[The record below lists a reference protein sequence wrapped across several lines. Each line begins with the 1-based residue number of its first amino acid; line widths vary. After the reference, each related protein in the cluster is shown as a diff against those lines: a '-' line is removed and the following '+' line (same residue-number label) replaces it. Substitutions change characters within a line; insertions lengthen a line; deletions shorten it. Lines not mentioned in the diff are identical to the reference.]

1 VSERLPAD
9 AVTALAPVREA
20 LLAAAHTDAQA
31 TAQSAEWRAVDGL
44 AAARQAATG
53 LIAQARSE
61 GSAEAAGLVATD
73 QARAR
78 RQARAVVLTA
88 QRDLYDELRACSRAA
103 VARLRDDPD
112 YPRMLARL
120 SDRAR
125 AALGSAAVLGEPE
138 DGGIVATDGVRRVDF
153 SLPTLADRA
162 FDASAVQIRRSWEA

>member
-1 VSERLPAD
+1 MSRIAVLGAEPLVQGYALAGAVVLPATSPAD
-9 AVTALAPVREA
+9 VV
-20 LLAAAHTDAQA
+20 AA
-31 TAQSAEWRAVDGL
+31 W
-44 AAARQAATG
+44 
-53 LIAQARSE
+53 
-61 GSAEAAGLVATD
+61 AGLVATD
-73 QARAR
+73 QSRAR

>member
-1 VSERLPAD
+1 MSERLPAD

-31 TAQSAEWRAVDGL
+31 TAQSAEWRAVDSL
-44 AAARQAATG
+44 AAARRA
-53 LIAQARSE
+53 
-61 GSAEAAGLVATD
+61 AAGLVATD

>member
-1 VSERLPAD
+1 MPSQRWLRCARRCLRPPTQTPRPRRSRRNGERSTVWRLP
-9 AVTALAPVREA
+9 
-20 LLAAAHTDAQA
+20 
-31 TAQSAEWRAVDGL
+31 
-44 AAARQAATG
+44 
-53 LIAQARSE
+53 
-61 GSAEAAGLVATD
+61 AGLVATD
-73 QARAR
+73 QSRAR

-138 DGGIVATDGVRRVDF
+138 DGG
-153 SLPTLADRA
+153 
-162 FDASAVQIRRSWEA
+162 